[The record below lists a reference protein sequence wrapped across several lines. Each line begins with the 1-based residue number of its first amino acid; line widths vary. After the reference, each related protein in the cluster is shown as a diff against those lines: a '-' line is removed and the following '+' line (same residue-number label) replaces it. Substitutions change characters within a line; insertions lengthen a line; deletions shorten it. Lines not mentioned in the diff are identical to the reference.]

1 MNLDLLVVFR
11 NYIESLGLYAKSYI
25 GNLEYDESIS
35 IQALPGG
42 VKTLFYDGTR
52 DQTYNVQVAA
62 KSKNQLNCLN
72 SLDTILGSLTTV
84 TDLPSMN
91 GSYQLVDVNIESP
104 PTFVGQDE
112 QGYFIYQLSCTVRML
127 IKKGAI

>member
-1 MNLDLLVVFR
+1 MNLDFLLVLR

-42 VKTLFYDGTR
+42 IKRLFYDGTR
-52 DQTYNVQVAA
+52 DQTYNVQIAA

-72 SLDTILGSLTTV
+72 SLDTVLGSLTTI
-84 TDLPSMN
+84 TDLSSMN
-91 GSYQLVDVNIESP
+91 GSYQFVDINIESP
-104 PTFVGQDE
+104 PTIVGQDE
-112 QGYFIYQLSCTVRML
+112 KGYFIYQLSCTVRML